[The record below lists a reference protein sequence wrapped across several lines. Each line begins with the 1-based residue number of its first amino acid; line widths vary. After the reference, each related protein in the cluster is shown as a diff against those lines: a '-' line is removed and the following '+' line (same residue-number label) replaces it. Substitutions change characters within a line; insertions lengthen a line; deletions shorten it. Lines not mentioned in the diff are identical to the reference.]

1 MENMILTTSYKN
13 LRPSFFIIL
22 YIYMCHMCSFSLWN
36 IKEEQESI
44 TGANGNK
51 GWFPWEHL
59 QKVQATTSHGS
70 CSDRLYIFIFY
81 HRSFLQSWDESS
93 CLHNLQTHCSRSSHV
108 PFCLFSWKV
117 RIYFPLSIISVWRWR
132 AKCMLSVFKL
142 VVRDWFYLWYINY
155 MIYQNIIFESFLK
168 NRMES
173 GLTKSFAVLT
183 IWHLLMCLW
192 HLIIKPFIFHY
203 NY

>member
-117 RIYFPLSIISVWRWR
+117 RIYFPLLHNLCTAMKGKVY
-132 AKCMLSVFKL
+132 AFGV
-142 VVRDWFYLWYINY
+142 
-155 MIYQNIIFESFLK
+155 
-168 NRMES
+168 
-173 GLTKSFAVLT
+173 
-183 IWHLLMCLW
+183 
-192 HLIIKPFIFHY
+192 
-203 NY
+203 